1 MTDNKYHRPMHAR
14 KKTRGMRKVWV
25 EEVDW
30 KWKKCKGKRGMDGRR
45 RKKGKKGKKEAR
57 REGGDG
63 IEGKKRPRIA
73 KNYLRNATQGK

>member
-1 MTDNKYHRPMHAR
+1 
-14 KKTRGMRKVWV
+14 
-25 EEVDW
+25 
-30 KWKKCKGKRGMDGRR
+30 MDGRR